1 MVDRLS
7 SVFFLECIERTLSHV
22 YIQDQFPLL
31 KLFAEKKYRLILLY
45 EIMKNYYLNT
55 SGTSNIDFLP
65 TKESLYQLVVS
76 SVSRLSMTKFID
88 RMVDTKVLIKK
99 NHSQDKRKQ
108 LLSPSSRLVEE
119 FELMHQ
125 QREQAL
131 QKNLQ
136 PSLEMDN

>member
-22 YIQDQFPLL
+22 YIQDKFPQL
-31 KLFAEKKYRLILLY
+31 KLFADKKYRLILLY

-119 FELMHQ
+119 FELMHR

-131 QKNLQ
+131 QNNLQ
-136 PSLEMDN
+136 PSLEVNN

>member
-22 YIQDQFPLL
+22 YIQDQFPQL

-131 QKNLQ
+131 QKNIQ
-136 PSLEMDN
+136 PSLEMNN

>member
-22 YIQDQFPLL
+22 YIQDQFPQL

-136 PSLEMDN
+136 PSLEINN

>member
-22 YIQDQFPLL
+22 YIQDQFPQL

-99 NHSQDKRKQ
+99 NHPQDKRKQ

-125 QREQAL
+125 QRGQAL

-136 PSLEMDN
+136 PSLEMNN

>member
-22 YIQDQFPLL
+22 YIQDQFPQL

-76 SVSRLSMTKFID
+76 SVSRLSMAKFID

-108 LLSPSSRLVEE
+108 LLSPSSQLVEE

-136 PSLEMDN
+136 PSLEMNN

>member
-22 YIQDQFPLL
+22 YIQDQFPQL
-31 KLFAEKKYRLILLY
+31 KLFADKKYRLILLY

-55 SGTSNIDFLP
+55 SGTSNNYFLP

-99 NHSQDKRKQ
+99 NHPQDKRKQ

-136 PSLEMDN
+136 PSLEMNN

>member
-22 YIQDQFPLL
+22 YIQDQFPQL